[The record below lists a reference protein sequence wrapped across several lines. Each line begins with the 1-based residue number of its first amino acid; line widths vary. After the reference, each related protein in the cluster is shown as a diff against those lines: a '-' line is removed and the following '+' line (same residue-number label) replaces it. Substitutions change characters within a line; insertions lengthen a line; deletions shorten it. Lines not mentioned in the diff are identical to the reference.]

1 MTRSEKNDIAYTLP
15 LRHFAD
21 WHNTFLNIY
30 NKSKSEVLRLLIS
43 RLSRMDR
50 LSCQYI
56 KKDGSICG
64 KGCWRASGCAR
75 HYKARPKKICLIC
88 NKLTNSHTGICST
101 HSGIYDRAWRE
112 SKKTKTESNMV
123 KT

>member
-1 MTRSEKNDIAYTLP
+1 MAKLKKQKNDIAYAL
-15 LRHFAD
+15 D

-30 NKSKSEVLRLLIS
+30 NKSEDEVLRILIS
-43 RLSRMDR
+43 KLSHM
-50 LSCQYI
+50 SHFICQYI
-56 KKDGSICG
+56 KRDSSICE
-64 KGCWRASGCAR
+64 KGYMSDLGCTR
-75 HYKARPKKICLIC
+75 HFNALLRTICPVC
-88 NKLTNSHTGICST
+88 EKRTYSDTGICST